1 MLKVFLV
8 EDESIIRE
16 GLKTSIPWEQFGYVL
31 VGDAGDG
38 EMALPLIRKTR
49 PDVLI
54 TDIKMPFM
62 DGLELSHIVSNE
74 LPSTKIIIISGHDDF
89 EYARQAISIGVE
101 QYLLKPITRSSLQ
114 KVLVELKTKIENERE
129 QSNYLKKFQ
138 TEYHEY
144 EQLSKRHF
152 FEKIFDRKL
161 ALKDI
166 YEEATKLGIELSAEC
181 YNLALVYC
189 KDGENDLIRY
199 FSRFN
204 EYIVIRWNINVFC
217 ILIAGSKLNID
228 DLSSRCKQNVIRI
241 CETYPD
247 SPWNFSIGNAVE
259 RLSQLPDCYEQLNG
273 VFGYRFLI
281 PDEHVLTEDSIVQ
294 IKGKNE
300 SDYESSDMIENQAKN
315 IIRIALKY
323 IEDNYTNEELSLN
336 DVSDFCNVSPNYF
349 SSLFSTEMQQTFVEY
364 VTNKRIAKAKKM
376 LKTTTLH
383 TGEIASMVGYK
394 DQHYFSVVFK
404 KIQGCSPREYRNS
417 KES

>member
-16 GLKTSIPWEQFGYVL
+16 GLKNSIPWEQFGYTF

-62 DGLELSHIVSNE
+62 DGLELSHVVSNE

-114 KVLVELKTKIENERE
+114 KVLSELKTKIENERE

-138 TEYHEY
+138 SEYHEY

-152 FEKIFDRKL
+152 FEKVFDRKL
-161 ALKDI
+161 AVKEI
-166 YEEATKLGIELSAEC
+166 YDEASKLGIELNAEC
-181 YNLALVYC
+181 YNLALVFC
-189 KDGENDLIRY
+189 KDGEDELIRY
-199 FSRFN
+199 FARFN
-204 EYIVIRWNINVFC
+204 EYLIIRWNINVYC
-217 ILIAGSKLNID
+217 ILITGDADRIV
-228 DLSSRCKQNVIRI
+228 DLSNRCKQNIVRI
-241 CETYPD
+241 CEAFTD
-247 SPWNFSIGNAVE
+247 SPWNMSLGKHVE
-259 RLSQLPDCYEQLNG
+259 RLSQLPDCYEQISA
-273 VFGYRFLI
+273 VFGYRYLI
-281 PDEHVLTEDSIVQ
+281 PDEHILTEESIVQ
-294 IKGKNE
+294 IKGNNE
-300 SDYESSDMIENQAKN
+300 SIDEEANDSLESQAKN
-315 IIRIALKY
+315 VIKIALKY

-336 DVSDFCNVSPNYF
+336 DVSAYCNVSPNYF
-349 SSLFSTEMQQTFVEY
+349 STLFSNDIQQTFVEY
-364 VTNKRIAKAKKM
+364 VTNKRITKAKKL
-376 LKTTTLH
+376 LKNTTLH
-383 TGEIASMVGYK
+383 TGEIAAQVGYK

-417 KES
+417 N